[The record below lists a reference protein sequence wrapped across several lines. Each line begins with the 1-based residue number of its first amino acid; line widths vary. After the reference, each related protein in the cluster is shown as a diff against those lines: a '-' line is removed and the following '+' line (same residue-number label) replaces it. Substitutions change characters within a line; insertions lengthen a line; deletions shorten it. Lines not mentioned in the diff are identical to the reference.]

1 MGCWKIIYVRNAG
14 IKIYDMVCRI
24 GRVCWR
30 VCGVGG

>member
-1 MGCWKIIYVRNAG
+1 MLEDYMCFEC